1 MKTVLTLCLYLAIA
15 VPVICGTK
23 MYLNEWSV
31 KIPGGKIAVDKF
43 ALENGFVNLGEII
56 SGSEVYHLRY
66 PRRAKRSL
74 SQDKMI
80 LGRLLNHKD
89 VLNAEQLVEKIRV
102 KRDLNFPS
110 R

>member
-1 MKTVLTLCLYLAIA
+1 MKTISTLFLCLAIA
-15 VPVICGTK
+15 VPAISSAK
-23 MYLNEWSV
+23 MYMNEWSV
-31 KIPGGKIAVDKF
+31 KIPGGKIAADKF

-56 SGSEVYHLRY
+56 PDSAVYHLRY

-80 LGRLLNHKD
+80 LSRLLNHKD

-102 KRDLNFPS
+102 KRDVHLPS